1 MFRES
6 ESAAEAPAPSPS
18 HQGANTAR
26 RAGLVYVSDA
36 MPGIARR
43 RVGRTFRYLTPRRHV
58 IRDRST
64 LRRISALAVPPAY
77 HDVWICNTPRGH
89 LQATGR
95 DARGRKQYRYHQAW
109 REVRDCAK
117 FERMAHFVAALP
129 ALRLRL
135 KRDLALRALC
145 RDKVLAC
152 AVTLLSTSAAR
163 VGNAEYARDNHSFGI
178 TTLRSRHVSFARGG
192 RATLNF
198 VGKGGVRHEIVV
210 DRKRIVDIVRR
221 CHSLPGHHLFQ
232 YLDPDGKCRPI
243 DSGMVNAYLSEA
255 MGGDFT
261 AKDFRTWHATVHAI
275 DLLRSLPVPPRRAA
289 LRRACA
295 KVLQVVCQPAG
306 VRCLGEGHARQ
317 AVRSLGAPERATRR
331 TRASAVSAGNLTAR
345 RMSRPK
351 DPAEPIAQAPRAA
364 CLQT

>member
-6 ESAAEAPAPSPS
+6 ESAAEHPGASLL
-18 HQGANTAR
+18 HQGVHTAR

-36 MPGIARR
+36 MPGIARL

-77 HDVWICNTPRGH
+77 RDVWICNTPRGH

-95 DARGRKQYRYHQAW
+95 DARGRKQYRYHVAW
-109 REVRDCAK
+109 REIRDGAK
-117 FERMAHFVAALP
+117 FDRMADFVAALP
-129 ALRLRL
+129 ALRRRL
-135 KRDLALRALC
+135 QRDLALKELC

-152 AVTLLSTSAAR
+152 AVTILSTSAAR
-163 VGNAEYARDNHSFGI
+163 VGNAEYARDNNSFGI

-192 RATLNF
+192 RATLDF
-198 VGKGGVRHEIVV
+198 VGKGRVRHEIVV

-221 CHSLPGHHLFQ
+221 CHSLPGYHLFQ

-243 DSGMVNAYLSEA
+243 DSGMVNAYLNEA

-275 DLLRSLPVPPRRAA
+275 DLLRSLPVPSRKPAV
-289 LRRACA
+289 RRACVSVLKSVA
-295 KVLQVVCQPAG
+295 RLLRNTPAVCRKSYVNPEVFTSWEKGVLQE
-306 VRCLGEGHARQ
+306 RLGHLARLNGRR
-317 AVRSLGAPERATRR
+317 AERALIRFLRKT
-331 TRASAVSAGNLTAR
+331 
-345 RMSRPK
+345 
-351 DPAEPIAQAPRAA
+351 
-364 CLQT
+364 